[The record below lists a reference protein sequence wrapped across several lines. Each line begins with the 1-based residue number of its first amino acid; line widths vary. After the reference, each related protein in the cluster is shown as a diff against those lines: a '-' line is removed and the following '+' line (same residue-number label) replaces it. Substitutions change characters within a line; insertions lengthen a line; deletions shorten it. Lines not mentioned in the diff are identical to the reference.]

1 MKITELAEL
10 VKKAGHCTSKT
21 ADKDKEVTKC
31 AAPKCQKSGDCIN
44 TCKVTG
50 ESLAK
55 QEEKVATDLF
65 GQPVKESDMDNKKE
79 KAKASPDASD
89 NPKGLP
95 ARPNNSNE
103 KEAEADT
110 AEIKVPTQSNDAVTG
125 TGDGPEL

>member
-1 MKITELAEL
+1 MKLNELAEL
-10 VKKAGHCTSKT
+10 VKKAG
-21 ADKDKEVTKC
+21 DKDKGEEKC
-31 AAPKCQKSGDCIN
+31 AAPKCQKDGECIN

-55 QEEKVATDLF
+55 KVATDLF
-65 GQPVKESDMDNKKE
+65 GQPIKESEMDPKKE
-79 KAKASPDASD
+79 KAKASPDPSD

-95 ARPNNSNE
+95 ARPNNSDE

>member
-1 MKITELAEL
+1 MKLNELAEL
-10 VKKAGHCTSKT
+10 VKKAGDCNS
-21 ADKDKEVTKC
+21 
-31 AAPKCQKSGDCIN
+31 KSGDKKAEKCASPDCGCKDK
-44 TCKVTG
+44 CKVTG
-50 ESLAK
+50 EKLEK
-55 QEEKVATDLF
+55 QATDLF
-65 GQPVKESDMDNKKE
+65 GQPIKESEMDSKKE

>member
-10 VKKAGHCTSKT
+10 VKKAGNCTSKT
-21 ADKDKEVTKC
+21 ADKDKKAEKC
-31 AAPKCQKSGDCIN
+31 AAPKCQESGACIN

-50 ESLAK
+50 ESLGSK
-55 QEEKVATDLF
+55 KVATDLF